1 MSLMS
6 RRLFLPFIALWLAL
20 SLIAS
25 GIEVGASRARH
36 EEAFQTDA
44 RIMHRLLSQRAVQHE
59 AILATMSLLQPG
71 TQSVSAQEAQ
81 RLSSVYPQ
89 IVRVERWITAAPR
102 DGELPAT
109 LAAATAESQRLQH
122 AMLAAIDARAGHYWV
137 VLAAHPASYALE
149 IDVHAMVPWE
159 EWPLPQQGSPVRV
172 ALQLGSEEVVV
183 STGTADEGGWLGQ
196 RLSFNKTIAADS
208 QPFNVAVSRQLDWR
222 SLPWG
227 RLALW
232 WLGCAALCGLF
243 AWLQVQRRARRRA
256 EELLRFGQIARL
268 NTLGELAAGLAHELN
283 QPLTAVSANTQ
294 AASRLLNT
302 EPPDL
307 ETARQAMT
315 QAVGQARRAA
325 DVLSRLRRAIER
337 PGVAERMESVNLH
350 ASVRNVLALL
360 QAETDRLGLEPA
372 LDGDTAL
379 QVQADPVALE
389 QIIHNLLINALQA
402 MAHTPKA
409 ACRLA
414 IRIDA
419 VDGMARLSIAD
430 GGPGIPPEALPR
442 LFEPFF
448 STREDGLGLGLNLCE
463 TLATSMGGRVSAAN
477 LAAGGAEFC
486 LTLPLAARES
496 TE

>member
-6 RRLFLPFIALWLAL
+6 HRLYLPYSALWLAL

-25 GIEVGASRARH
+25 GIEVGGSRARY
-36 EEAFQTDA
+36 EDAFQTDA

-59 AILATMSLLQPG
+59 AILATLALLQPG
-71 TQSVSAQEAQ
+71 AQSVLAQEVQ
-81 RLSSVYPQ
+81 RLPAVYPQ
-89 IVRVERWITAAPR
+89 IVRVEQWITAAPGAG
-102 DGELPAT
+102 DLPAT
-109 LAAATAESQRLQH
+109 LAAAAAESQRLRH
-122 AMLAAIDARAGHYWV
+122 AMLAALDARAGHYWV
-137 VLAAHPASYALE
+137 VLAARPASYALE
-149 IDVHAMVPWE
+149 IDVQAMVPWE
-159 EWPLPQQGSPVRV
+159 EWPLPRQGSPVRV
-172 ALQLGSEEVVV
+172 ALQLGAGEVVI
-183 STGTADEGGWLGQ
+183 STGAADEGGWLGQ
-196 RLSFNKTIAADS
+196 RLSFNKTIASDS
-208 QPFNVAVSRQLDWR
+208 QPFNVAVSHQLDWR

-227 RLALW
+227 RLAAW
-232 WLGCAALCGLF
+232 WLGCAALCGLL
-243 AWLQVQRRARRRA
+243 AWLQVQRQARRRA

-283 QPLTAVSANTQ
+283 QPLTAVLANTQ
-294 AASRLLNT
+294 ATSRLLNN

-307 ETARQAMT
+307 DTARQAMG
-315 QAVGQARRAA
+315 QAVDQARRAA
-325 DVLSRLRRAIER
+325 EVLSRLRRAIER
-337 PGVAERMESVNLH
+337 PGLAERMEPVNLH
-350 ASVRNVLALL
+350 TAVRNVLALL
-360 QAETDRLGLEPA
+360 QAEIRSLGHEPA
-372 LDGDTAL
+372 VDGDAVL

-409 ACRLA
+409 ARRLA
-414 IRIDA
+414 VQIDA
-419 VDGMARLSIAD
+419 VGGVARLRIAD

-448 STREDGLGLGLNLCE
+448 STKDGGLGLGLSLCE

-486 LTLPLAARES
+486 LTLPLAAREG

>member
-6 RRLFLPFIALWLAL
+6 YRLYLPFIALWLAL
-20 SLIAS
+20 SLISS
-25 GIEVGASRARH
+25 GIEVGGSRARY
-36 EEAFQTDA
+36 EDAFQTDA
-44 RIMHRLLSQRAVQHE
+44 RIMHRQLSQRAVQHE
-59 AILATMSLLQPG
+59 AILATLALLQPG
-71 TQSVSAQEAQ
+71 AQSVLAQEVQ
-81 RLSSVYPQ
+81 RLPAVYPQ
-89 IVRVERWITAAPR
+89 IVRVERWITEAPWA
-102 DGELPAT
+102 GELPAT
-109 LAAATAESQRLQH
+109 LAAAAAESQRLRH
-122 AMLAAIDARAGHYWV
+122 AMLAAVDAMVGHYWV

-159 EWPLPQQGSPVRV
+159 EWPLPRLGSPVRV
-172 ALQLGSEEVVV
+172 ALQLGGQEVVV
-183 STGTADEGGWLGQ
+183 STGEADEGGWLGQ

-227 RLALW
+227 RLAAW
-232 WLGCAALCGLF
+232 WLGCAALCSLL
-243 AWLQVQRRARRRA
+243 AWLQVQRQARRRA

-294 AASRLLNT
+294 AASRLLNN

-307 ETARQAMT
+307 DTARQAMV
-315 QAVGQARRAA
+315 QAVDQARRAA
-325 DVLSRLRRAIER
+325 EVLSRLRRAIER
-337 PGVAERMESVNLH
+337 PGLAERMEPVNLH
-350 ASVRNVLALL
+350 AAVRNVLALL
-360 QAETDRLGLEPA
+360 QAEIRRLGLEPA
-372 LDGDTAL
+372 LDGDAVL

-409 ACRLA
+409 VRRLA
-414 IRIDA
+414 LQIDA
-419 VDGMARLSIAD
+419 VDGEARLKIAD
-430 GGPGIPPEALPR
+430 CGPGIPPEALPR

-448 STREDGLGLGLNLCE
+448 STKEGGLGLGLSLCE
-463 TLATSMGGRVSAAN
+463 TLATSMGGRVSVAN

-486 LTLPLAARES
+486 LTLPLATRES